1 MDAVT
6 YPDPNLREMAKDLV
20 CIRIDFDKNPDL
32 AKRYGVQP
40 LADLRILDPDGR
52 EVAKLVG
59 FSSAARLLTACRA
72 ALDRLA
78 GKPPA
83 ETVASSR
90 STGEPVEVS
99 KAAIDAAIE
108 RGRRFLLSSYSSGGS
123 ASSGVVSEDQVLF
136 ACFACGLD
144 GRTEDAQKL
153 RRSVGSAPLASTYQ
167 AAFRA
172 LALSRFDPA

>member
-40 LADLRILDPDGR
+40 LADLRILDPDGGER
-52 EVAKLVG
+52 AKLVG
-59 FSSAARLLTACRA
+59 FSSATRLLAACRA
-72 ALDRLA
+72 ELDRLA
-78 GKPPA
+78 GKPPVESEPTSA
-83 ETVASSR
+83 SR
-90 STGEPVEVS
+90 SEPIVVS
-99 KAAIDAAIE
+99 KAAIDAAVE
-108 RGRRFLLSSYSSGGS
+108 RGRRFLLDSYGGEGF

-144 GRTEDAQKL
+144 ARTEDVQKL
-153 RRSVGSAPLASTYQ
+153 LRSVADAPLSSTYQ

-172 LALSRFDPA
+172 